1 MINLKDKINPN
12 HTALIVIDIQNDF
25 ASPDGL
31 LAKGGRDMSMVE
43 PMIEKI
49 KKTIS
54 MAEQVGIPVFYT
66 QQIYDRSKLTD
77 LQKEQYDLDGK
88 YVTCDINTDGYKFY
102 KISPNP
108 EFTFIKYN
116 YNIFS
121 NPELERALNK
131 RCVKT
136 LVITG
141 MDTYWCVETAIR
153 NAFDLGYGVVVPD
166 DLLACNGKHL
176 DLHNRTLELV
186 KRTFGVVTNSSEI
199 NSIWE
204 QSIK

>member
-1 MINLKDKINPN
+1 
-12 HTALIVIDIQNDF
+12 
-25 ASPDGL
+25 
-31 LAKGGRDMSMVE
+31 
-43 PMIEKI
+43 
-49 KKTIS
+49 
-54 MAEQVGIPVFYT
+54 
-66 QQIYDRSKLTD
+66 
-77 LQKEQYDLDGK
+77 
-88 YVTCDINTDGYKFY
+88 
-102 KISPNP
+102 
-108 EFTFIKYN
+108 
-116 YNIFS
+116 
-121 NPELERALNK
+121 
-131 RCVKT
+131 
-136 LVITG
+136 